1 MSLSLGY
8 FHHLKRMSQNKFIV
22 SCGIC
27 GNYNELTKEEAK
39 KAKSAKQ
46 IIGCLGDKALTPE
59 LCCGGLVKI
68 GCYKKSHR
76 CKNCTDKLEV
86 VVAADNDARHDDF
99 AKTVEEVTF
108 TFIDANVDIVTK
120 NNEKIDEELAT
131 QFITNDVITPTVCDE
146 LQVEISETTEGD
158 CTTSAPQEY
167 HTNDDAKSG
176 KESEK
181 EKVSMNIVSEDTED
195 MGESLVTEPED
206 GVNIANEVCID
217 PIVNVE
223 DVQDIFRSCLDD
235 KKQKMA
241 STVFDDLEKSEVDS
255 LRWEIYDGVAPGP
268 LRNNIFSR
276 KDLMNQE
283 LAIQRCKVIEYNG
296 NIRVSWSCFDGTTT
310 FEYLSEED
318 FRRLQEI
325 GLIILFGLRK
335 SSITSTKNQDFP
347 GTKDESPEYKTNESK
362 GQLKEEETLNSTA
375 DDVSLTLPNDPKIK
389 DTDDNKLMSSL
400 RSITV
405 ATFDSA
411 LMDKRPKRILKGSTD
426 YILVTYKHN
435 SLKFLIKTYINNFKV
450 FIQIKEI

>member
-1 MSLSLGY
+1 M
-8 FHHLKRMSQNKFIV
+8 K
-22 SCGIC
+22 
-27 GNYNELTKEEAK
+27 
-39 KAKSAKQ
+39 
-46 IIGCLGDKALTPE
+46 
-59 LCCGGLVKI
+59 
-68 GCYKKSHR
+68 
-76 CKNCTDKLEV
+76 
-86 VVAADNDARHDDF
+86 
-99 AKTVEEVTF
+99 
-108 TFIDANVDIVTK
+108 
-120 NNEKIDEELAT
+120 
-131 QFITNDVITPTVCDE
+131 
-146 LQVEISETTEGD
+146 
-158 CTTSAPQEY
+158 
-167 HTNDDAKSG
+167 
-176 KESEK
+176 
-181 EKVSMNIVSEDTED
+181 
-195 MGESLVTEPED
+195 
-206 GVNIANEVCID
+206 
-217 PIVNVE
+217 
-223 DVQDIFRSCLDD
+223 
-235 KKQKMA
+235 
-241 STVFDDLEKSEVDS
+241 
-255 LRWEIYDGVAPGP
+255 
-268 LRNNIFSR
+268 
-276 KDLMNQE
+276 QE